1 MPFPNCQE
9 CKKCKIHS
17 LQPFFIERRN
27 DRPALPIYQEAG
39 EGKKVITLFHHCQ
52 HRRSLGIAGLAAI
65 VVGFVTHGKAFV
77 VDKSATS
84 EGLIDQVFLFL
95 VWIYPESYTFLHHP
109 CLYTIY
115 FLSIQVFGLFS
126 ITCVNSMYMSYI
138 PIAEAR
144 GFTTHLIKSPSF
156 MIHLPLRLFTYFYF
170 ECR

>member
-1 MPFPNCQE
+1 MQE
-9 CKKCKIHS
+9 LQNPLSTAIFHRKTKRSTSSTYLSGSRRRKESHHTFSS
-17 LQPFFIERRN
+17 LSASQKSGN
-27 DRPALPIYQEAG
+27 S
-39 EGKKVITLFHHCQ
+39 
-52 HRRSLGIAGLAAI
+52 RSCRHFL
-65 VVGFVTHGKAFV
+65 GFVTHGKAFV

-109 CLYTIY
+109 CYYTIY

-156 MIHLPLRLFTYFYF
+156 MIHLPLRLFTSFCF